1 MNEDGSTTTRIV
13 RTGTNTSVDVTV
25 TTRANSADV
34 DINDKEK
41 KQAAGKSQSKT
52 VEMDNGLIAAI
63 VLAVLATLGGVAAS
77 LLG

>member
-34 DINDKEK
+34 DTNDKEN

-63 VLAVLATLGGVAAS
+63 VLAVLAALGGVAAS

>member
-1 MNEDGSTTTRIV
+1 MNGDGSTTTRIV

-34 DINDKEK
+34 DTNDKEN
-41 KQAAGKSQSKT
+41 KQAAGKTQSKT
-52 VEMDNGLIAAI
+52 VEMNNGLIAAI
-63 VLAVLATLGGVAAS
+63 VLAVLAALGGVAAS